1 MKALTTQQA
10 NFEAGI
16 EVLQKSATETLSSA
30 QASNDLIEK
39 IGILESGILEQE
51 HQIFLTSKTIIPTLI
66 LKEQCQ
72 NISSEDKAQIV

>member
-1 MKALTTQQA
+1 ML
-10 NFEAGI
+10 E
-16 EVLQKSATETLSSA
+16 KSATETIESA

-66 LKEQCQ
+66 LK
-72 NISSEDKAQIV
+72 D